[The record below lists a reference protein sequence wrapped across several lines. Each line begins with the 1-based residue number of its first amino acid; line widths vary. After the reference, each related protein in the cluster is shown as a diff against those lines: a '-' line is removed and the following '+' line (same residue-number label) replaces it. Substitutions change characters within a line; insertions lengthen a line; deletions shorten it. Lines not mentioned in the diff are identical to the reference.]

1 MSSVRV
7 ISKKITYC
15 DIKSLNR
22 FAKYSNLLN
31 ERVQTIPGFIKSE
44 SYWEYRELETSNIM
58 KENIIYTI
66 SEWDSITEW
75 NRWLESSSRQSI
87 KMDYLD
93 IIYSESF
100 KILIKNKDRDD
111 IFLL

>member
-31 ERVQTIPGFIKSE
+31 EKFVQFRIYKSE
-44 SYWEYRELETSNIM
+44 SYWEYRN
-58 KENIIYTI
+58 
-66 SEWDSITEW
+66 
-75 NRWLESSSRQSI
+75 
-87 KMDYLD
+87 
-93 IIYSESF
+93 
-100 KILIKNKDRDD
+100 
-111 IFLL
+111 

>member
-22 FAKYSNLLN
+22 FVKYSNLLN
-31 ERVQTIPGFIKSE
+31 KEVQSKKGFKNSE
-44 SYWEYRELETSNIM
+44 SYWEYKENGTKTM
-58 KENIIYTI
+58 KENIIFTI
-66 SEWDSITEW
+66 SEWDSITDW
-75 NRWLESSSRQSI
+75 NNWLSSKDRTFI
-87 KMDYLD
+87 KKDYLD
-93 IIYSESF
+93 VIYSESF